1 MNEMNSLENQLGSWK
16 PRRPSAKI
24 KRRLFPVPHAR
35 PELVRMLNWLAPAT
49 VCMLV
54 AVAAFRQENGLPA
67 QPPRHDP
74 AVAMMLSNQSSVPF
88 LADGPSQIEHN
99 VLPATFESTNRSGS
113 ALNSGFTPF
122 TKPNQ

>member
-1 MNEMNSLENQLGSWK
+1 MNTLENQLGSWK
-16 PRRPSAKI
+16 PRRPSAGI
-24 KRRLFPVPHAR
+24 KRRLFPAPHAR

-54 AVAAFRQENGLPA
+54 ALAAFRQESGLSA
-67 QPPRHDP
+67 NPPHDNP
-74 AVAMMLSNQSSVPF
+74 AVAMMLSNQNAVPY
-88 LADGPSQIEHN
+88 LAGGPSQVEHN
-99 VLPATFESTNRSGS
+99 VLPPTFGWTNNNGS